1 MIHTPK
7 NSIKKP
13 NCLKES
19 PNNSVVSGSPMKK
32 EIGVSY
38 VRDDIDCKAYFA
50 SHQTESHYQEENWP
64 PA

>member
-32 EIGVSY
+32 EIGVAKGVFLPILSAKFSGY
-38 VRDDIDCKAYFA
+38 MKILDHA
-50 SHQTESHYQEENWP
+50 
-64 PA
+64 